1 MDENKLRF
9 GVGVLVLS
17 ALIIGVVLTFLFGA
31 FPSVLQSEYTLNVV
45 FPSAEGIGESTPV
58 VRDGVRI
65 GRVSSIE
72 LRDEGGV
79 LVSLSMDASRPMT
92 HRYVPQI
99 GTGNFVTG
107 DAQLEFV
114 RASQVTMDRIFAS
127 DPSVVKAP
135 YGDGEFIDY
144 GTKARSLFEMQSDL
158 EMTFEAIRN
167 AGATIATAADSVN
180 QLAAGIQQT
189 VGGSDS
195 KFEQMSD
202 KALLAMGEFQAT
214 MQEIRSIVGNPQLKA
229 NLQSTF
235 ETLPVVLDDVHQ
247 TLGTAQQTFDRFEK
261 VGVQFELVG
270 EAAVAT
276 VDTAQKAVQ
285 NIERFTDPFAE
296 NSDVMVQQVLQTMR
310 QLDASMGQVTQFMAA
325 LNNQN
330 GTVRRLLEDEELY
343 WEIRRTV
350 ENIEQASARMRPILD
365 DVRVFSDKIAR
376 DPRQLGVKGA
386 LTTRPSGLGLK

>member
-1 MDENKLRF
+1 MDEKKLRF
-9 GVGVLVLS
+9 GVGLLVLS
-17 ALIIGVVLTFLFGA
+17 AVTIGVVLTFLFGA

-65 GRVSSIE
+65 GRVSRIQ

-79 LVSLSMDASRPMT
+79 LVALSMDASRPMT

-114 RASQVTMDRIFAS
+114 RASQTTINRLFPVDKTLLS
-127 DPSVVKAP
+127 NP
-135 YGDGEFIDY
+135 YADGEFLDY

-158 EMTFEAIRN
+158 ESTFEAIRN

-195 KFEQMSD
+195 KFDQMSE
-202 KALLAMGEFQAT
+202 KALLAMSEFQAT
-214 MQEIRSIVGNPQLKA
+214 MQEIRSIIGNPQLKA

-235 ETLPVVLDDVHQ
+235 ETLPVVLDDVHE
-247 TLGTAQQTFDRFEK
+247 TLGTAQKTFDRFEK

-285 NIERFTDPFAE
+285 NIEQFTDPFAE
-296 NSDVMVQQVLQTMR
+296 NSDIMVQQVLQTMR
-310 QLDASMGQVTQFMAA
+310 QLDASMSQVTQFMAA
-325 LNNQN
+325 MNNEN
-330 GTVRRLLEDEELY
+330 GTVRRFLEDEELY

-350 ENIEQASARMRPILD
+350 ENVEQASARMRPILD
-365 DVRVFSDKIAR
+365 DVRIFTDKIAR

-386 LTTRPSGLGLK
+386 LTTRPSGMGLK

>member
-72 LRDEGGV
+72 LREAGGV

-127 DPSVVKAP
+127 DPSVITVP

-202 KALLAMGEFQAT
+202 KALLAMSEFQAT

-296 NSDVMVQQVLQTMR
+296 NSDAMVQQVLQTMR
-310 QLDASMGQVTQFMAA
+310 QLDASMGQVTQFMSA

-330 GTVRRLLEDEELY
+330 GTVKRLLEDDELY

-365 DVRVFSDKIAR
+365 DVRVFTDKIAR

-386 LTTRPSGLGLK
+386 LTTRPAGLGLK

>member
-17 ALIIGVVLTFLFGA
+17 ALTVGVILTFLFGA

-79 LVSLSMDASRPMT
+79 LVTLSMDASRPMT

-114 RASQVTMDRIFAS
+114 RASPAIIDRLFAADQS
-127 DPSVVKAP
+127 MLANP
-135 YGDGEFIDY
+135 YGDGEFLDY

-158 EMTFEAIRN
+158 ETTFEAIRN

-189 VGGSDS
+189 IGGSDS
-195 KFEQMSD
+195 KFDQMSE

-214 MQEIRSIVGNPQLKA
+214 MQEIRSVVGNPQLKS

-235 ETLPVVLDDVHQ
+235 ETLPVVLDDIHE
-247 TLGTAQQTFDRFEK
+247 TLGTAQKTFDRFEK

-270 EAAVAT
+270 EAAVET
-276 VDTAQKAVQ
+276 VDTAQKAVH
-285 NIERFTDPFAE
+285 NIEKFTEPFAE
-296 NSDVMVQQVLQTMR
+296 NSDMMVQQVLQTMR
-310 QLDASMGQVTQFMAA
+310 QLDASMSQVTQFMTA

-330 GTVRRLLEDEELY
+330 STVRRLLEDEDLY

-350 ENIEQASARMRPILD
+350 ENIEQASARVRPILD
-365 DVRVFSDKIAR
+365 DVRVFTDKIAR

-386 LTTRPSGLGLK
+386 LSTRPSGVGLK

>member
-17 ALIIGVVLTFLFGA
+17 AIGIGVVLTFLFGA

-45 FPSAEGIGESTPV
+45 FPSAEGIGVSTPV

-65 GRVSSIE
+65 GRVSTIE

-79 LVSLSMDASRPMT
+79 LVTLSMDSSRPMT

-114 RASQVTMDRIFAS
+114 RASQATIDRIFVS
-127 DPSVVKAP
+127 DQSMITAP
-135 YGDGEFIDY
+135 YGDGEFLDY

-158 EMTFEAIRN
+158 ETTFEAIRN
-167 AGATIATAADSVN
+167 AGTTIATAADSVN

-195 KFEQMSD
+195 KFDQMSD
-202 KALLAMGEFQAT
+202 KALLAMQEFQAT
-214 MQEIRSIVGNPQLKA
+214 MQEIRSIIGNPQLKA

-235 ETLPVVLDDVHQ
+235 ETLPIVLDDVHE
-247 TLGTAQQTFDRFEK
+247 TLGSAQQTFDRFEK

-276 VDTAQKAVQ
+276 VDTAQQAVQ
-285 NIERFTDPFAE
+285 NIEQITSPFAE
-296 NSDVMVQQVLQTMR
+296 NSDVMMQQVLQTMR
-310 QLDASMGQVTQFMAA
+310 QLDASMGQVTQFMSA

-330 GTVRRLLEDEELY
+330 STVRRFLEDEDLY

-365 DVRVFSDKIAR
+365 DVRIFTDKIAR

-386 LTTRPSGLGLK
+386 LNNRPSGLGLK

>member
-17 ALIIGVVLTFLFGA
+17 AIGIGVVLTFLFGA

-45 FPSAEGIGESTPV
+45 FPSAEGIGVSTPV

-65 GRVSSIE
+65 GRVSTIE

-79 LVSLSMDASRPMT
+79 LVTLSMDASRPMT

-114 RASQVTMDRIFAS
+114 RASQATIDRIFVS
-127 DPSVVKAP
+127 DQSMITAP
-135 YGDGEFIDY
+135 YGDGEFLDY

-158 EMTFEAIRN
+158 ETTFEAIRN
-167 AGATIATAADSVN
+167 AGTTIATAADSVN

-195 KFEQMSD
+195 KFDQMSD
-202 KALLAMGEFQAT
+202 KALLAMQEFQAT
-214 MQEIRSIVGNPQLKA
+214 MQEIRSIIGNPQLKA

-235 ETLPVVLDDVHQ
+235 ETLPIVLDDVHE
-247 TLGTAQQTFDRFEK
+247 TLGSAQQTFDRFEK

-276 VDTAQKAVQ
+276 VDTAQQAVQ
-285 NIERFTDPFAE
+285 NIEQITSPFAE
-296 NSDVMVQQVLQTMR
+296 NSDVMMQQVLQT
-310 QLDASMGQVTQFMAA
+310 LS
-325 LNNQN
+325 L
-330 GTVRRLLEDEELY
+330 
-343 WEIRRTV
+343 IH
-350 ENIEQASARMRPILD
+350 I
-365 DVRVFSDKIAR
+365 
-376 DPRQLGVKGA
+376 
-386 LTTRPSGLGLK
+386 